1 VLSGNIQKV
10 PDTFDS
16 ATKDVALMSVPFV
29 ADTFN
34 SGLKQAGGRK
44 ELKRM
49 YLTGAKQAL

>member
-1 VLSGNIQKV
+1 VLSGNLQKV